1 MAPVK
6 FEENIKEKLEQRA
19 ITPTVGSW
27 YKLADKLDAHEDKN
41 SNKRYWWLGIAASI
55 VAIIVVYNSFLN
67 TAIVVVEDTPI
78 QIVNEQDS
86 DSEIEVRSNDKETA
100 PTEDIFIV
108 ETEKSSVIKTE
119 NHEKTEI
126 TSTRKLTETRPKLTH
141 TNQDVNA
148 SKMETNTIDKNDVE
162 NDKAIINNSEK
173 KYASVETQSAVSD
186 TENLDNEIE
195 TLLAQAQKEVSTQTA
210 ISKEKSKVNAKG
222 LLDEVEFDLD
232 ESFRDKVFQTL
243 KTGYKKVS
251 TAVVHRND

>member
-1 MAPVK
+1 MAPIK

-19 ITPTVGSW
+19 IKPTVGSW
-27 YKLADKLDAHEDKN
+27 DKLADKLNAHEDKN

-67 TAIVVVEDTPI
+67 TAIVIEENSPVKV
-78 QIVNEQDS
+78 VNEQDS
-86 DSEIEVRSNDKETA
+86 DNVMEVPSNDEESV
-100 PTEDIFIV
+100 PTEDIFIAD
-108 ETEKSSVIKTE
+108 TENSSVLETDKYKKTVTQAVTE
-119 NHEKTEI
+119 QRRQKTNLAD
-126 TSTRKLTETRPKLTH
+126 TS
-141 TNQDVNA
+141 QDVNA
-148 SKMETNTIDKNDVE
+148 SKIASKSVE
-162 NDKAIINNSEK
+162 KQDDELDKAILNNSEK
-173 KYASVETQSAVSD
+173 KYASVETQSTVSGS
-186 TENLDNEIE
+186 ENLDNEIE
-195 TLLAQAQKEVSTQTA
+195 ALLAQAQKEVSAQMV

>member
-6 FEENIKEKLEQRA
+6 FEENIREKLEQRA

-27 YKLADKLDAHEDKN
+27 NKLADKLDAYEEKN

-86 DSEIEVRSNDKETA
+86 DSGIEFPSKHKETA

-108 ETEKSSVIKTE
+108 ETENSPVLESDHHKKTE
-119 NHEKTEI
+119 TQEI
-126 TSTRKLTETRPKLTH
+126 TEQKRQKTKLA
-141 TNQDVNA
+141 NSSQDVNA
-148 SKMETNTIDKNDVE
+148 SKMALNTIDKKYVE
-162 NDKAIINNSEK
+162 LDNSIIINSEK
-173 KYASVETQSAVSD
+173 KYTSVETQVTVSD
-186 TENLDNEIE
+186 SENIDNEIE
-195 TLLAQAQKEVSTQTA
+195 SLLSNAQKDFSTQTA
-210 ISKEKSKVNAKG
+210 INKEKSKVNAKG

-232 ESFRDKVFQTL
+232 ESFRDKVFLTL